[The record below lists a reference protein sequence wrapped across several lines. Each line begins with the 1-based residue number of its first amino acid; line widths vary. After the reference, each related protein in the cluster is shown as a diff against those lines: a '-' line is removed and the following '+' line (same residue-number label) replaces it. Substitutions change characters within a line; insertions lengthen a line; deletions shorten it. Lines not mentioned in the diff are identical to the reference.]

1 MAYVEEKEI
10 ELEKEEPQI
19 VEKESEEMTILEEF
33 LSPSPIK
40 EITFAKILLV
50 SESNENI
57 LESVTSSQLE

>member
-1 MAYVEEKEI
+1 MEEKEI

-50 SESNENI
+50 SESKEEI